1 MAPEADRVG
10 MKVETAAGLDIGER
24 GLFVEQQDQLGTL
37 MGLVSHRPGRGEA
50 AGLVEKLR
58 RELRAVSRRGAGHRG
73 RP

>member
-1 MAPEADRVG
+1 
-10 MKVETAAGLDIGER
+10 MKVNTAAGLDIGEC

-58 RELRAVSRRGAGHRG
+58 RVAVHSVELPAQVA
-73 RP
+73 